1 MSKITQFKDGDD
13 GRTART
19 PARRRAKS
27 VETISPKDIPFP
39 VGISFPE
46 RIMFLKRDTL
56 GRYGTGSL
64 SDLEKIAHEYEIPL
78 EYLCKCGKLVMKCSD
93 CRFGWNERG
102 FAGAYGDLGCVLHGY
117 P

>member
-1 MSKITQFKDGDD
+1 MSKITQKKDGDD
-13 GRTART
+13 GRTVRT
-19 PARRRAKS
+19 PQRWRPVGPDGKLPSARRRAKS
-27 VETISPKDIPFP
+27 VETASPKDIPFP

-56 GRYGTGSL
+56 GRYGTGTL

-93 CRFGWNERG
+93 T
-102 FAGAYGDLGCVLHGY
+102 
-117 P
+117 